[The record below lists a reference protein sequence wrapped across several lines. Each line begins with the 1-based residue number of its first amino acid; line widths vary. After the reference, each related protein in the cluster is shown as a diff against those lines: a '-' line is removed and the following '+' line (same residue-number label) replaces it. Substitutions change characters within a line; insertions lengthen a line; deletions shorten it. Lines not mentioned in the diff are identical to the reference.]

1 MLAALIDLRQ
11 VGWTVHL
18 LHDLYTVL
26 WSFPALRFALVATF
40 LVAPIGVVHAATI
53 SIPSGSSQQS
63 DTNLYQLRYLDQ
75 QRDPVHRWHLRGRVR
90 LCCAALRLGRASFET
105 HTSRVEKVTVTPR
118 NVLAADADHRRHRLS
133 SARLVFLGACPT
145 SDRRGTDGPVHNVC
159 DHCLVVCDGIYRV
172 GEKWFMRGVQFS
184 QGSRLSGG
192 SGGVTKVLAATIEA
206 AQRRIAWRATP
217 SLRLVFPSLVRYE
230 NIGWRETH
238 PALGNSLS
246 LQRDAYF
253 AP

>member
-133 SARLVFLGACPT
+133 SARLVFLVACPT

-192 SGGVTKVLAATIEA
+192 LSTMRRERVWRGHQGARRYHRGSAA
-206 AQRRIAWRATP
+206 
-217 SLRLVFPSLVRYE
+217 S
-230 NIGWRETH
+230 
-238 PALGNSLS
+238 NSLAGNTIIAFGIPVAGPVRKHWLAGDPS
-246 LQRDAYF
+246 CAW
-253 AP
+253 